1 MRTRGGTKVTRW
13 LEEVVGPILQI
24 RTAQNLILEGTWQ
37 GLHFVCFFGGHTG
50 GAQGFASWLCPGG
63 FRAPYETQG
72 LEPGSAPCRAH
83 ALPIYQ
89 VLSVLQDPEFA
100 SNAPTPIS
108 WTPMNA
114 EGAGGHGATANP
126 HPILDGD

>member
-1 MRTRGGTKVTRW
+1 MRW

-50 GAQGFASWLCPGG
+50 GTQGFASWLCPGG

-83 ALPIYQ
+83 ALPTYPQ
-89 VLSVLQDPEFA
+89 CSQCSRTQTLHLMLQRQSPGHLRM
-100 SNAPTPIS
+100 PRGP
-108 WTPMNA
+108 
-114 EGAGGHGATANP
+114 GARV
-126 HPILDGD
+126 